1 MIGTIFFNT
10 DTDCLIIRIFQFLKD
25 RIPLKDTDRNR
36 FFNGIFLDALYNL
49 IPGQPLKRAVFV
61 SSVTLRVSSWFKIL
75 DTVAAET
82 DAFCAMSLIV
92 AMEIKSFL
100 ININL
105 SHYNR
110 EKHKSKFSKIK
121 VKI

>member
-1 MIGTIFFNT
+1 MKN
-10 DTDCLIIRIFQFLKD
+10 
-25 RIPLKDTDRNR
+25 
-36 FFNGIFLDALYNL
+36 
-49 IPGQPLKRAVFV
+49 KRYRELAA
-61 SSVTLRVSSWFKIL
+61 IL
-75 DTVAAET
+75 VMMTMTAGSITTVAAET

-110 EKHKSKFSKIK
+110 EKHKSKSGFSKIK
-121 VKI
+121 VKNLVKIY